1 MSRNLDSLRKT
12 VQFDYLLHIVGMV
25 FTVGLLTLIAVVLNY
40 LKRGD
45 AAGTVYEAHM
55 NYMIRYWWR
64 WVIWSVVAM
73 AVYFLLGLIT
83 LTIGFAIFGWILVIP
98 GIVFVYRMVMGLL
111 SANDANPPPN

>member
-1 MSRNLDSLRKT
+1 MSSNLDSLRKT